1 MWGASILPITVLAAL
16 PCANAITLH
25 KHDHPAVLE
34 FPISR
39 SEWPQAL
46 QKRSSKV
53 ARTALYNLPN
63 LYYMLNITV
72 GTPAQ
77 SLSLSVDTGSSDMW
91 VNVPNSTYCAG
102 DDDSC
107 SSTGLFDIKDSS
119 TFKLLDY
126 DINSTYLDTFLAAG
140 PYATDTLVIGG
151 ATIENMEFVV
161 ADESINPNGILGIGY
176 AGATYAAVNLQKEYN
191 NLPEAL
197 VKSGVIKS
205 AAYSLWLNESDGH
218 GKLLFGGVNKARYQG
233 ELQTVP
239 VLQLDGRYLYMA
251 IALTDISVKSSK
263 GSKSYQTGLPLAV
276 TLDNGS
282 PLISL
287 PKELIDPIY
296 KEVGGGYSST
306 DGYGYIPCSMAKADY
321 NVTFNF
327 SGAMVTIP
335 ISELVFEDYTE
346 PDFADG
352 DCIFGLG
359 YSESGVNLMG
369 EPFLRGA
376 YVVYDLAN
384 NEISLA
390 NVNNDGGEDNIHEI
404 GTGTAAVPGATLM
417 PSPVTSATGNGPNKT
432 AGSVDTMAY
441 VTATATGAAKSGG
454 ATSTSSKGLAASATG
469 KSNHLLSGVLGAGL
483 LLAL

>member
-1 MWGASILPITVLAAL
+1 MSNMVVMMYRWYSWNWICGGYL
-16 PCANAITLH
+16 C
-25 KHDHPAVLE
+25 
-34 FPISR
+34 
-39 SEWPQAL
+39 
-46 QKRSSKV
+46 
-53 ARTALYNLPN
+53 
-63 LYYMLNITV
+63 
-72 GTPAQ
+72 
-77 SLSLSVDTGSSDMW
+77 
-91 VNVPNSTYCAG
+91 
-102 DDDSC
+102 C
-107 SSTGLFDIKDSS
+107 S
-119 TFKLLDY
+119 
-126 DINSTYLDTFLAAG
+126 
-140 PYATDTLVIGG
+140 
-151 ATIENMEFVV
+151 
-161 ADESINPNGILGIGY
+161 
-176 AGATYAAVNLQKEYN
+176 
-191 NLPEAL
+191 
-197 VKSGVIKS
+197 
-205 AAYSLWLNESDGH
+205 

-251 IALTDISVKSSK
+251 IALTDISVKISK
-263 GSKSYQTGLPLAV
+263 GSKSYSTGLPLAV

-282 PLISL
+282 RLISL

-321 NVTFNF
+321 NVTFSF

-335 ISELVFEDYTE
+335 ISELVFEEYTE
-346 PDFADG
+346 PDFADD

-390 NVNNDGGEDNIHEI
+390 NVNYDGGEDDIHEI
-404 GTGTAAVPGATLM
+404 GTGTTAVLGATLM

-432 AGSVDTMAY
+432 AGSVETMAY
-441 VTATATGAAKSGG
+441 VTATATATGAAESGG